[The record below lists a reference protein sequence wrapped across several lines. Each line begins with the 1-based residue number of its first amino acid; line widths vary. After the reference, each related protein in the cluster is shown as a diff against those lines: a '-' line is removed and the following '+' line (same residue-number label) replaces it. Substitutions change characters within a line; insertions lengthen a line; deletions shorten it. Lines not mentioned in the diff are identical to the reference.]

1 MKKYLYFLLTL
12 CLSGMLLVGCNLPKP
27 EPDDPTEETE
37 NPKAGDD
44 GYWCWKVTTTIPME
58 GTDDY
63 VTVVGDGRGDGF
75 LCRNHERS
83 LQSNRW

>member
-1 MKKYLYFLLTL
+1 MRPVLTGYDKMKKYLYFLLTL

-27 EPDDPTEETE
+27 DPDDPTEETE

-58 GTDDY
+58 GTDDF
-63 VTVVGDGRGDGF
+63 VTAYETSF
-75 LCRNHERS
+75 YA
-83 LQSNRW
+83 